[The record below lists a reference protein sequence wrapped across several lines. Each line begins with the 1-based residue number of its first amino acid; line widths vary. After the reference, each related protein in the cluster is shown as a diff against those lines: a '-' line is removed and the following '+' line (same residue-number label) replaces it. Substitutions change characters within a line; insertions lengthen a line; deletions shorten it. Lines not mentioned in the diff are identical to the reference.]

1 MSLPHFQLAIG
12 TGGDRKLRQNVWSR
26 RYVPAILSD
35 GSSSVPI
42 RIGYRGGHTR
52 EYAKKSYEIRIK
64 GRTYHLNA
72 EYDDPSLIRNALSFR
87 FFRMIGVPSPHTRH
101 VVLTINGRNEG
112 VYVLIEAVKRSF
124 FRRRGILMKS
134 LLYASNDSANFSL
147 KDPDTRKR
155 KKTLFAG
162 YDLMIGT
169 GRDRDKMKAFIQS
182 MHALKGDRLKAF
194 LGKHVDLDNYL
205 RWLAGAVM
213 TGNYD
218 GFEHNYA
225 IYEHKPTGKYR
236 MIPWDYEGTWGRN
249 CYGKRVNSN
258 LVRITG
264 YNDLT
269 EKVLE
274 SKEVRQRY
282 KALLKHLTGT
292 AFTKDRIM
300 PVVYEMHERITR
312 DVYKDPG
319 RQKSLSLFR
328 SEPEVIEQYI
338 EDRRKDIQEEI
349 RLL

>member
-1 MSLPHFQLAIG
+1 MSLPHFQLTVGSGA
-12 TGGDRKLRQNVWSR
+12 DRKLRQNVWSSR
-26 RYVPAILSD
+26 FVPAILSD
-35 GSSSVPI
+35 GSGSIPI

-52 EYAKKSYEIRIK
+52 EYAKKSYELRIK

-101 VVLTINGRNEG
+101 VVLTIDGRNEG

-134 LLYASNDSANFSL
+134 LMYASNDRANFSL

-162 YDLMIGT
+162 YDLIIGT
-169 GRDRDKMKAFIQS
+169 GGDREKMKAFIQS
-182 MHALKGDRLKAF
+182 LHALKGDRLKVF
-194 LGKHVDLDNYL
+194 LEKHVDLDNYL

-249 CYGKRVNSN
+249 CYGKRVSSN

-274 SKEVRQRY
+274 SKEARQRY
-282 KALLKHLTGT
+282 KALLKQLTDT
-292 AFTKDRIM
+292 AFTKERIM
-300 PVVYEMHERITR
+300 PVVYEMHGHIAR

-319 RQKSLSLFR
+319 RQNGLSLFR
-328 SEPEVIEQYI
+328 SEPDVIERYI
-338 EDRRKDIQEEI
+338 RDRRQDIREGI